1 MRPATGGSRAASL
14 LLVKTWAT
22 VAWAIE
28 HYPRPRHR
36 ARQRALR
43 RRPADYAFGPSVRLR
58 VGGSARARAH
68 FDREY
73 GPAAASCGTPEVEA
87 DVRFALSEK
96 GAANVLTG
104 GGHKTAHWRVEL
116 GDPRERTLHVAIG
129 VSGGPPAFAFSLV
142 QGYHVEPLV
151 AMALARAGF
160 VALPSAG
167 ILCADGALVVMG
179 RSGSGKSSVSVRALA
194 GGRGILGDDQVVI
207 AADGGC
213 WPYPRRLRL
222 YPDVQDTAPE
232 AWCRLRPS
240 TRRTLRVRGAVRR
253 ASRGFVAPSLAVPI
267 SELRPPVP
275 NERVRA
281 ARLVVVE
288 RSSEVQVL
296 TERERDA
303 GWAAQE
309 AGRVLDEQ
317 RTRFSEVADPRWAAA
332 LQDTAERESE
342 VLRAWLQPLPIVQ
355 LRIPGAWDAPRAVAA
370 LADRL
375 GTDC

>member
-1 MRPATGGSRAASL
+1 MAVSAATAVSRAASL

-22 VAWAIE
+22 VEWAIE
-28 HYPRPRHR
+28 HYPRPRYR

-43 RRPADYAFGPSVRLR
+43 RRPAEYAFGPSVRLR
-58 VGGSARARAH
+58 VGGSALARAH
-68 FDREY
+68 FEREY
-73 GPAAASCGTPEVEA
+73 GPGAATGGMPAVDA
-87 DVRFALSEK
+87 DVRFAL
-96 GAANVLTG
+96 AAKRAGPTG
-104 GGHKTAHWRVEL
+104 GGHKTAHWQVQL

-151 AMALARAGF
+151 AVALARAGF

-167 ILCADGALVVMG
+167 ILTADGALVIMG

-222 YPDVQDTAPE
+222 YPDVRDTAPE
-232 AWCRLRPS
+232 AWRRLSPA
-240 TRRTLRVRGAVRR
+240 TRRTLRLRRVVRQ
-253 ASRGFVAPSLAVPI
+253 ASRGFVAPSLAVAV
-267 SELRPPVP
+267 SELRDPLP
-275 NERVRA
+275 NERVSA

-288 RSSEVQVL
+288 RSSDVQVL
-296 TERERDA
+296 TEQQRDTD
-303 GWAAQE
+303 WALQA
-309 AGRVLDEQ
+309 AADVLADQ
-317 RTRFSEVADPRWAAA
+317 RTRFSETADARWRAA
-332 LQDTAERESE
+332 LREAAEREAE
-342 VLRAWLQPLPIVQ
+342 VLRAWLAPLPVSQ
-355 LRIPGAWDAPRAVAA
+355 LQIPRAWAAPAAVAA

-375 GTDC
+375 GTDR